1 MVLENMYTIIGY
13 SKSGVSQGPKLI
25 KECMNETE
33 KGVGGREKPNHV
45 FFFAVFCSRVSV
57 IQYKDRADKDRLYL

>member
-1 MVLENMYTIIGY
+1 MVLENMHRIIGY

-45 FFFAVFCSRVSV
+45 FFFCSILFSSQCNS
-57 IQYKDRADKDRLYL
+57 I